1 MTERSLYPNNVEVRQ
16 RDLANTESTK
26 SSQLRE
32 RLIDLASGSPGGRA
46 GGLEL
51 QQDPSDTTT
60 VRVTAGRGYTPNGEQ
75 VEVLTTA
82 SASQIE
88 LADYTE
94 GVDNFIYALYTEAE
108 TLPAPQEFG
117 GASRVTRAVG
127 VTTVQAFTAAT
138 FNALPDSHTD
148 ITLFAKDRAL
158 LLGRV
163 VGPNAAGN
171 SSSTINPSDIFP
183 VKSPTDQV
191 QRRFLNVNSTAYTPG
206 VNVVEVLDPE
216 THPAGKPGTG
226 PAGRIRIETSATD
239 PTTRTTTLEYESP
252 GFGDSFGT
260 PVDVTSGGTYV
271 IESTLGERIRVQV
284 NSAFLPQQ
292 NYTETNSVLISEA
305 LTDDLGTDAVLRNS
319 LYPEATVRPTNRG
332 RVSEFDHILVNPDS
346 VVDDSP
352 ESPWIAFDNVNN
364 ARYSLLMSTLS
375 GSGGES
381 RIYYGPSEE
390 TPTIPGLWLVQ
401 NAFYNN
407 EYDVWTLDDLSN
419 NAAQVA
425 LRNGQVRVDFQS
437 TSGFADTA
445 WNRALTAGVAGASS
459 EVIVGGSAST
469 TAGTDVATVALTSS
483 NSTGVRSDGNVTIFA
498 DSQVSV
504 QSNGDIDIFAVSQ
517 TAVQSNGDII
527 IDAASQI
534 DIDAGAGGV
543 DMDTTGPISIT
554 AASGLFGTILLNAS
568 GAFQVDASDVTLDAS
583 GAISLDGNAG
593 GVKFGAANVG
603 FADVYEVRVTASW
616 SASAV
621 NTAVAVETVTSEV
634 PAGAPSFTVNN
645 GVVLGYRDLTVTPG
659 TDPAGGSYTSSVLI
673 TGTNQLSVVLHALD
687 SSESFDAGTWEGE
700 VLIGVMTT

>member
-191 QRRFLNVNSTAYTPG
+191 QRRFLHVNSTAYTPG

-260 PVDVTSGGTYV
+260 PVDVTSGGIYV
-271 IESTLGERIRVQV
+271 LESTLGERIRVQV

-292 NYTETNSVLISEA
+292 NYTDTNSVFISEA

-332 RVSEFDHILVNPDS
+332 RVSEFEHILVNPDS
-346 VVDDSP
+346 GIDDSP
-352 ESPWIAFDNVNN
+352 ESPWVAFDNVNS

-459 EVIVGGSAST
+459 EVIIGGSAST

-483 NSTGVRSDGNVTIFA
+483 NSTDVRSDGNVTIFA
-498 DSQVSV
+498 D
-504 QSNGDIDIFAVSQ
+504 SQ

-527 IDAASQI
+527 IDAASGI
-534 DIDAGAGGV
+534 DIDAGSGGV
-543 DMDTTGPISIT
+543 DIDTPGPVSISAT
-554 AASGLFGTILLNAS
+554 AAPFGSILLNAA
-568 GAFQVDASDVTLDAS
+568 GAFAVDASDVTVQSS
-583 GAISLDGNAG
+583 GVVSLDGTSG
-593 GVKFGAANVG
+593 GVRFGNAANVG
-603 FADVYEVRVTASW
+603 FDVVYEVRVTASW
-616 SASAV
+616 SATTV
-621 NTAVAVETVTSEV
+621 NTAVAVETVASEV
-634 PAGAPSFTVNN
+634 PGGAPSFTVNN
-645 GVVLGYRDLTVTPG
+645 GVVLGFRDLTVTPG
-659 TDPAGGSYTSSVLI
+659 TNPAGGSYTSSVLI
-673 TGTNQLSVVLHALD
+673 TGANQLSVVLHALD

-700 VLIGVMTT
+700 VLIGVMAP